1 MENFVTGL
9 EPTCAAIKN
18 KCPGMSDAGAQLASS
33 ELLAAEILIPG
44 RSTKQEFAQWVSSLT
59 ASDIDGVLKRRREF
73 KEIAGAD
80 REAMVKAREEERK
93 KREEEIEKM
102 KSQMDE
108 ARENRSMVFN
118 EETGRF
124 EEIQVEE

>member
-1 MENFVTGL
+1 
-9 EPTCAAIKN
+9 
-18 KCPGMSDAGAQLASS
+18 MSDAGAQLASS